1 MAEVGVGRRLI
12 RLGLQDTFAH
22 GGSRAYLLREYGLD
36 AMALVRAVETLVGTP
51 LDLTEADV
59 AAVEPLVPA
68 STGRDEAL

>member
-1 MAEVGVGRRLI
+1 
-12 RLGLQDTFAH
+12 
-22 GGSRAYLLREYGLD
+22 
-36 AMALVRAVETLVGTP
+36 